1 MSVEASLRS
10 PAVPARG
17 GLAATAGWGVYCACS
32 WTWCIGMFLP
42 VILLGRFGWAGFLAF
57 AIPNLIGCVGFGYV
71 FDADRSRRFAT
82 SHPLAIRWF
91 SLATI
96 AFQVFFI
103 GWTSGMF
110 IFAPDAATA
119 ADPAEAG
126 VARDVLIWPVLGVI
140 LTWTAGAAAVSAR
153 GDLFWRWFAFLAAI
167 ASGVLFVLALGRAG
181 GLPAA
186 PPPEDAAPVSGI
198 VPLMLLGFLACP
210 ALDATFHRA
219 RQQAPS
225 RHAFAVFGVVF
236 AMMLV
241 FAATTYDGLDADRIL
256 PALLTLAIAQW
267 TLQLVFTIG
276 AHIRELTVLPSGR
289 LGRGTALLAA
299 IAVGSVLGLPGIADE
314 RMYLLFLGLYAVPFP
329 MYVIAAAVNGPS
341 RPLDARW
348 IASTLLVSLAV
359 SPLGWL
365 GFVENRTLFLLP
377 LAGLTAIAGWV
388 MGRRARRNPTVGV

>member
-1 MSVEASLRS
+1 MSVAASRRS
-10 PAVPARG
+10 PALPARG
-17 GLAATAGWGVYCACS
+17 GLAATAGWGLYCACS

-42 VILLGRFGWAGFLAF
+42 VILLGRFGWTGFLAF

-71 FDADRSRRFAT
+71 FDADRSRRFTT
-82 SHPLAIRWF
+82 SHPLAVRWF

-103 GWTSGMF
+103 GWTTGVF
-110 IFAPDAATA
+110 VFAPDAAA
-119 ADPAEAG
+119 APDPATAG

-276 AHIRELTVLPSGR
+276 AHIRELAALPSGR
-289 LGRGTALLAA
+289 LGRGAALLAA
-299 IAVGSVLGLPGIADE
+299 IAVGSLLGLPGIADE
-314 RMYLLFLGLYAVPFP
+314 RVYLLFLGLYAVPFP
-329 MYVIAAAVNGPS
+329 MYVIAAAINGPE
-341 RPLDARW
+341 RRLPGRW
-348 IASTLLVSLAV
+348 IASILLVSLAV
-359 SPLGWL
+359 SPLGWM
-365 GFVENRTLFLLP
+365 GFIENRTLFLLP
-377 LAGLTAIAGWV
+377 LAALTAVAGWAIGR
-388 MGRRARRNPTVGV
+388 MAFRRADA